1 MTKKTINNKE
11 ELNNEKYNEKQR
23 SKIICSYICCIYS
36 VNDAVCNNNTSNDIE
51 KATDIIKK
59 MIVEYGMNDEFG
71 LLNLDNLDVKPEVIT
86 KEAVKLAK
94 ALQEQSLIL
103 MKENIDRL
111 RDIAE
116 ELMKKE
122 TLTGEEIRKIA
133 ER

>member
-1 MTKKTINNKE
+1 
-11 ELNNEKYNEKQR
+11 
-23 SKIICSYICCIYS
+23 
-36 VNDAVCNNNTSNDIE
+36 
-51 KATDIIKK
+51 

-103 MKENIDRL
+103 MKENIDKL